1 MTCDGWNSLSRDVRR
16 RVKSNES
23 SLGDDRTS
31 RAEDKLSNRRRFSS
45 ASATAGY
52 PIEASERDAYR
63 FKMINASG
71 NDEPKLLRL

>member
-1 MTCDGWNSLSRDVRR
+1 M
-16 RVKSNES
+16 KSNES

-52 PIEASERDAYR
+52 PIKASERDAYH

>member
-1 MTCDGWNSLSRDVRR
+1 MTARHAQ
-16 RVKSNES
+16 KI
-23 SLGDDRTS
+23 
-31 RAEDKLSNRRRFSS
+31 SNRHRFSS

-52 PIEASERDAYR
+52 PIEASERDAYL